1 MIRIDIKDIQQ
12 HIGSNIG
19 TSKWVE
25 ITQSRVNRFAEA
37 TGNFQ
42 WIHVDE
48 ERAKTE
54 MPSGQTIIHNYLL
67 LSLIPQLF
75 DQIVTIAGLKYGK
88 NQGAENIRFLR
99 SLNTGC
105 KIRIRLKLSK
115 VEYRDSQGP
124 TANFYIVME
133 EQGSDKAV
141 LTMDLQLLLV
151 AALQKDEKENEKT
164 TLKAVSSDQHQP
176 LALGL

>member
-1 MIRIDIKDIQQ
+1 MTRIDIKDIQQ
-12 HIGSNIG
+12 YIGSNIG

-48 ERAKTE
+48 ERARTE
-54 MPSGQTIIHNYLL
+54 MPAGLTIIHNYLL

-75 DQIVTIAGLKYGK
+75 DQLVTITGLEYGK
-88 NQGAENIRFLR
+88 NQGAENVQFLR
-99 SLNTGC
+99 SLNTGS
-105 KIRIRLKLSK
+105 KIRIQLKLSK
-115 VEYRDSQGP
+115 VEYRDSKGP
-124 TANFYIVME
+124 TANFYITME

-141 LTMDLQLLLV
+141 LTMDLQVLFV
-151 AALQKDEKENEKT
+151 AVQKRNMEKNEKAG
-164 TLKAVSSDQHQP
+164 LKSVSSNQHQP
-176 LALGL
+176 VALGL